1 VEERASSTSLSGTND
16 LKLGN
21 MIDGLVGAIGVML
34 EWPNLLWLFGGVLF
48 GMLIGFL
55 PGMAGSVALALLIP
69 LSFTMDPAVAVLFL
83 IGAYSPAG
91 FGGMLTSI
99 LVNTPGDPENAATTF
114 DGYPMAKQGRA
125 GAAIGAATAASVLGG
140 LFGTVVLIAL
150 IPVAE
155 RSILSFSYPE
165 FLMLAVLGLCVI
177 AVTLEGTAFKGFVAA
192 GVGFLLAF
200 VGLDPITGS
209 PRFTFDQMYLW
220 DGIDIVP
227 VLIGL
232 FAGAEVLALYGRG
245 TSVAETD
252 EGADNAATRFVSY
265 ADKPDMPVTFWQ
277 GVRSTF
283 RHWFLVIRASIL
295 GTIIG
300 IIPGV
305 GGAVSG
311 FIAYSHAKQTS
322 KHPEEFGHGSV
333 EGVIAAESAND
344 AKAGGSML
352 PTVAFGIPGTVG
364 MAILLGALIMHG
376 LPVGPSLLVEHS
388 DIVYMLIVG
397 MTASKFIAPF
407 IVWAIASQSEKLTRI
422 RPGLFTPIIA
432 VAAIVG
438 TYTVNVNV
446 IDAFVALAFAYV
458 GYAMRRYG
466 FSRVALIIALVLG
479 ETVERSYYQTVHSF
493 GSIWSLL
500 HRPIAGTLA
509 VLCIGVLAFA
519 TYQGWER
526 IKRSAEQ
533 AAGDSTDE
541 EELPKS
547 GRPQPGRLVFTALLL
562 AVAVTV
568 VWSASSIQTEAAT
581 IPLIIG
587 VPLILGLVAL
597 LVTEGLPGWRP
608 FEGRGG
614 RPGSPVLL
622 AEESARAAA
631 DRPGAEPAAAPA
643 VTALR
648 EVTAEADGEL
658 TPADRTLIRR
668 QAAFAAWALGF
679 VGLSAVVG
687 FNLAIPVAMLFFLL
701 VLAREPLKKS
711 ILVSA
716 GTWLFLYGIF
726 DLGLGVSLS

>member
-1 VEERASSTSLSGTND
+1 
-16 LKLGN
+16 
-21 MIDGLVGAIGVML
+21 MIDGIVGAIGLML
-34 EWPNLLWLFGGVLF
+34 EWPNPLWLFGGVLF

-140 LFGTVVLIAL
+140 LFGTVVLVAL

-155 RSILSFSYPE
+155 KSVLSFSYPD
-165 FLMLAVLGLCVI
+165 FFMLAVLGLCVI

-192 GVGFLLAF
+192 GFGFLLAF

-232 FAGAEVLALYGRG
+232 FAGAEVLALFGRG
-245 TSVAETD
+245 VSVAETD
-252 EGADNAATRFVSY
+252 AGSDEAANRFVSN
-265 ADKPDMPVTFWQ
+265 AENPDMPITFWE
-277 GVRSTF
+277 GVGSTF
-283 RHWFLVIRASIL
+283 RHWFLVVRSSLL

-311 FIAYSHAKQTS
+311 FIAYSHAKQSS

-376 LPVGPSLLVEHS
+376 LPVGPSLLIEHS
-388 DIVYMLIVG
+388 EIVYMLIVG

-407 IVWAIASQSEKLTRI
+407 IVWGIAKQSEKLTRI
-422 RPGLFTPIIA
+422 RPGVFTPIIA

-438 TYTVNVNV
+438 TYTVNINV
-446 IDAFVALAFAYV
+446 LDVFVALAFGYV

-479 ETVERSYYQTVHSF
+479 ETVERSYYQTVHTF
-493 GSIWSLL
+493 GSIWSLFS
-500 HRPIAGTLA
+500 RPIAGTLA
-509 VLCIGVLAFA
+509 VICIGVLVFA
-519 TYQGWER
+519 AYQGWMR
-526 IKRSAEQ
+526 IKRTPEQ
-533 AAGDSTDE
+533 VGGDSADE
-541 EELPKS
+541 EELAKT
-547 GRPQPGRLVFTALLL
+547 GRLQPGRLIFTSLLL
-562 AVAVTV
+562 GVTV
-568 VWSASSIQTEAAT
+568 LIVWSARSIQTEAAT
-581 IPLIIG
+581 VPLVVG
-587 VPLILGLVAL
+587 VPLLVGLVAL
-597 LVTEGLPGWRP
+597 LMIEGLPRWQP
-608 FEGRGG
+608 F
-614 RPGSPVLL
+614 
-622 AEESARAAA
+622 A
-631 DRPGAEPAAAPA
+631 DRGSEATPRVHDVEGPARGAEDTTGVEPAAAS
-643 VTALR
+643 VRVLVR
-648 EVTAEADGEL
+648 ELTMKPDGHM
-658 TPADRTLIRR
+658 TPADRTLILR
-668 QAAFAAWALGF
+668 QVVFGAWSVGF
-679 VGLSAVVG
+679 VALSALVG
-687 FNLAIPVAMLFFLL
+687 FNIAIPVSMIFFLL
-701 VLAREPLKKS
+701 VVAREPLVKS
-711 ILVSA
+711 VLITV
-716 GTWLFLYGIF
+716 GTWLFLYGMF
-726 DLGLGVSLS
+726 DVALGVSLS

>member
-1 VEERASSTSLSGTND
+1 
-16 LKLGN
+16 
-21 MIDGLVGAIGVML
+21 MIDGLISAIGIIF
-34 EWPNLLWLFGGVLF
+34 EWPNPLWLFGGVLF

-69 LSFTMDPAVAVLFL
+69 LSFTMEPQVAVLFL

-140 LFGTVVLIAL
+140 LFGTIVLIAL

-155 RSILSFSYPE
+155 KSVLSFSYPE
-165 FLMLAVLGLCVI
+165 FFMLAVLGLCVI
-177 AVTLEGTAFKGFVAA
+177 AVTLEGTAFKGLLTA
-192 GVGFLLAF
+192 GFGFLLAF

-232 FAGAEVLALYGRG
+232 FAGSEVLALFGRG
-245 TSVAETD
+245 VSVAESEAGSD
-252 EGADNAATRFVSY
+252 EATKQFVSY
-265 ADKPDMPVTFWQ
+265 AEKPDMPVTFWE

-283 RHWFLVIRASIL
+283 RHWFLVIRSSIL
-295 GTIIG
+295 GTVIG

-311 FIAYSHAKQTS
+311 FMAYSHAKQSS
-322 KHPEEFGHGSV
+322 KHPEEFGRGSV

-344 AKAGGSML
+344 AKAGGAML

-376 LPVGPSLLVEHS
+376 LPVGPSLLIEHS
-388 DIVYMLIVG
+388 EIVYMLIVG

-407 IVWAIASQSEKLTRI
+407 IVWAIAKQSDKLTRI
-422 RPGLFTPIIA
+422 RPGVFTPIIA
-432 VAAIVG
+432 VAALVG
-438 TYTVNVNV
+438 TYTVNVNILDV
-446 IDAFVALAFAYV
+446 LVALAFAYV

-493 GSIWSLL
+493 GSIWSLFS
-500 HRPIAGTLA
+500 RPIAGSLA
-509 VLCIGVLAFA
+509 VLCIGVLFFA
-519 TYQGWER
+519 AYMGWKR
-526 IKRSAEQ
+526 IVRSAEQ
-533 AAGDSTDE
+533 VAGDSLDE
-541 EELPKS
+541 EELPQTD
-547 GRPQPGRLVFTALLL
+547 RPQPGRLIFTGLLL
-562 AVAVTV
+562 AITITI
-568 VWSASSIQTEAAT
+568 VWSARSIQTEAAT
-581 IPLIIG
+581 MPLVVG
-587 VPLILGLVAL
+587 VPIILGLVAL
-597 LVTEGLPGWRP
+597 LLMEGLPQWRP
-608 FEGRGG
+608 FGGHDGRV
-614 RPGSPVLL
+614 PNTPVQA
-622 AEESARAAA
+622 AEERARDAAG
-631 DRPGAEPAAAPA
+631 RTEFEPAAAYGKEL
-643 VTALR
+643 TATR
-648 EVTAEADGEL
+648 DEEM
-658 TPADRTLIRR
+658 TPADRSLIRR
-668 QAAFAAWALGF
+668 QVAFGAWTLGF
-679 VGLSAVVG
+679 VGLSAAVG
-687 FNLAIPVAMLFFLL
+687 FNVGIPVAMLFFLL
-701 VLAREPLKKS
+701 VLAREPLVKS
-711 ILVSA
+711 ILVAA

-726 DLGLGVSLS
+726 DFALGVSLS

>member
-1 VEERASSTSLSGTND
+1 
-16 LKLGN
+16 
-21 MIDGLVGAIGVML
+21 MIDGLLSAIGIMF

-69 LSFTMDPAVAVLFL
+69 LSFTMEPQVAVLFL

-155 RSILSFSYPE
+155 KSVLSFSYPE
-165 FLMLAVLGLCVI
+165 FFMLAVLGLCVI
-177 AVTLEGTAFKGFVAA
+177 AVTLEGTAFKGFLAA
-192 GVGFLLAF
+192 GFGFLLAF

-209 PRFTFDQMYLW
+209 PRLTFDQMYLW

-232 FAGAEVLALYGRG
+232 FAGSEVLALFGRG
-245 TSVAETD
+245 VTVAETEAGSSD
-252 EGADNAATRFVSY
+252 SPNGFVSY
-265 ADKPDMPVTFWQ
+265 SDHPDMPITFWE

-283 RHWFLVIRASIL
+283 RHWFLVIRSSTL
-295 GTIIG
+295 GTVIG

-311 FIAYSHAKQTS
+311 FIAYSHAKQSS

-376 LPVGPSLLVEHS
+376 LPVGPSLLIEHAE
-388 DIVYMLIVG
+388 IVYMLIIG
-397 MTASKFIAPF
+397 MAASKFIAPF
-407 IVWAIASQSEKLTRI
+407 IVWAIAKQSDRLTRV
-422 RPGLFTPIIA
+422 RPGVFTPIIA
-432 VAAIVG
+432 VAALVG
-438 TYTVNVNV
+438 TYTVNVNILDV
-446 IDAFVALAFAYV
+446 FVAVAFAYV

-493 GSIWSLL
+493 GSIWSLFG
-500 HRPIAGTLA
+500 RPIAGTLA
-509 VLCIGVLAFA
+509 VLCIGVLIFA
-519 TYQGWER
+519 AYMGWKR
-526 IKRSAEQ
+526 IVRSAEQ
-533 AAGDSTDE
+533 VAGDSFDE
-541 EELPKS
+541 EELPPT
-547 GRPQPGRLVFTALLL
+547 GRPQPGRLIFTGLLF
-562 AVAVTV
+562 AVTITI
-568 VWSASSIQTEAAT
+568 VWSARSIQTEAAT
-581 IPLIIG
+581 MPLVVG
-587 VPLILGLVAL
+587 MPILVGLAAL
-597 LVTEGLPGWRP
+597 LVVEGLPKWRP
-608 FEGRGG
+608 FSGHGG
-614 RPGSPVLL
+614 EVPNTPVQA
-622 AEESARAAA
+622 AEERARGAAENA
-631 DRPGAEPAAAPA
+631 TLKPTGAQ
-643 VTALR
+643 VSTSVR
-648 EVTAEADGEL
+648 ELTTPRDEEL
-658 TPADRTLIRR
+658 TPADQSLLRR
-668 QAAFAAWALGF
+668 QVAFGAWTVGF
-679 VGLSAVVG
+679 VGLSAAVG
-687 FNLAIPVAMLFFLL
+687 FNLGIPIAMLFFLL
-701 VLAREPLKKS
+701 VLAREPLVKS
-711 ILVSA
+711 ILIAA

-726 DLGLGVSLS
+726 DFALGVSLS